1 LLEQVILAGLALH
14 PSLIGEFSDLLEAGH
29 WTRDEHLWLAQVLI
43 ALEPQIGAEAA
54 RITIDERLGHEALEI
69 LLAQRH
75 VRISPLTRTD
85 VDGARMCIRDALAR
99 LDARRGADRERR
111 EAIEDFED
119 GADEAMTWRL
129 AQAGRLR
136 DNSQRMARSDDL
148 DGADEVGLSTYL
160 QDLLDTKVWEK
171 AKKK

>member
-1 LLEQVILAGLALH
+1 
-14 PSLIGEFSDLLEAGH
+14 
-29 WTRDEHLWLAQVLI
+29 
-43 ALEPQIGAEAA
+43 
-54 RITIDERLGHEALEI
+54 
-69 LLAQRH
+69 
-75 VRISPLTRTD
+75 
-85 VDGARMCIRDALAR
+85 
-99 LDARRGADRERR
+99 
-111 EAIEDFED
+111 
-119 GADEAMTWRL
+119 MTWRL